1 MFPFRFIRASESAA
15 CPSSAPF
22 LLPVTFSSF
31 RDITGHSRLSQS
43 LSTVPA
49 CQVSGLAAEEL
60 SYSSLKSNGIL
71 IFPQS
76 QQALP
81 RNQYLTC
88 SEADRDEME
97 GLGMIR
103 LSPTNQECFKDSKQH
118 HQRRQSTTEEGAS
131 KVDAENNKGAGGGRR
146 NTGLNNEALLNQRN
160 PCQG

>member
-1 MFPFRFIRASESAA
+1 MFPFRFIRAWESAA
-15 CPSSAPF
+15 CPFSAPI

-31 RDITGHSRLSQS
+31 RNITGHSRLSQS

-88 SEADRDEME
+88 GEADRDEME

-103 LSPTNQECFKDSKQH
+103 LSPTNQECFKDGKQDTIREGRAP
-118 HQRRQSTTEEGAS
+118 QRRGQAKSMQKTIREQEEGEETRVLTMKPS
-131 KVDAENNKGAGGGRR
+131 
-146 NTGLNNEALLNQRN
+146 
-160 PCQG
+160 